1 MHTFSVHA
9 SVPQSQS
16 SRSNT
21 QQSTPLCVHIQT
33 SQQHIPAHKAPL
45 PCTPAA
51 TVGTTQ
57 GTGAAL
63 PTGKTLPLHC
73 TPTMDPDLA
82 GGIRECFPDT
92 PQSIGLP
99 QRALH
104 PPHPPTLLSTP
115 VIRGRKRALG
125 LDNFVK
131 RPELVHPHI
140 TSPCNSSV
148 PPLLA

>member
-1 MHTFSVHA
+1 MCAHPDLTAAHTC
-9 SVPQSQS
+9 SQGPS
-16 SRSNT
+16 
-21 QQSTPLCVHIQT
+21 
-33 SQQHIPAHKAPL
+33 
-45 PCTPAA
+45 
-51 TVGTTQ
+51 
-57 GTGAAL
+57 
-63 PTGKTLPLHC
+63 PLHSC
-73 TPTMDPDLA
+73 CYSGDHPGHWSCSAHRENSASKLYPYHGSIPGSSTDLA

-125 LDNFVK
+125 LDNFAK

-140 TSPCNSSV
+140 TSPCNQQCPPTACLIA
-148 PPLLA
+148 PPLLPTPRKPHQWLCY